1 MIDWFKIELMN
12 RPADE
17 LRQKLDFINP
27 VILKT
32 RKIVGTHEIAYIQ
45 LYDVKD
51 CAISVKIFRSGR
63 VWVQGSIHKFWDG
76 HNHSIFTIDEALKA
90 FARLFEILGV
100 NPANAKVLQLEYG
113 LNINPVFNPNLFI
126 DRLICFK
133 SKPFEGMGNYEKIG
147 KVCYQKEY
155 DLKIYNKGKQY
166 KLKNN
171 VLRIEKKIKDSY
183 YLKRLGINNITD
195 LTAAKAEQM
204 TIDLCECIDEVIF
217 NDKSIDETKLTTRQ
231 KLALSKYRN
240 SDFWNELNRAVRLNA
255 KKTFANLITKYGSEN
270 YLKEV
275 KILLK
280 NSLKNCVGKV
290 DVLED
295 NKNIG
300 KLTFWNF
307 KYDSETSILTESK
320 Y

>member
-113 LNINPVFNPNLFI
+113 LNINPIFNPNLFI

-240 SDFWNELNRAVRLNA
+240 TDFWGELHRAVRLDA
-255 KKTFANLITKYGSEN
+255 KKTFANLIKKYGSEN
-270 YLKEV
+270 YLNDV
-275 KILLK
+275 KKTLQKLSKIRTG
-280 NSLKNCVGKV
+280 NT

-295 NKNIG
+295 NK
-300 KLTFWNF
+300 KDEVLTFWNF
-307 KYDSETSILTESK
+307 KYDSEMSDLTESK

>member
-17 LRQKLDFINP
+17 LRQRLDFINP

-63 VWVQGSIHKFWDG
+63 VWVQGSIHKFWDS
-76 HNHSIFTIDEALKA
+76 HNHSIFTIDETQKA

-113 LNINPVFNPNLFI
+113 VNINTEFNPNLFI

-166 KLKNN
+166 KLKSN

-183 YLKRLGINNITD
+183 YLKRLGINSITD

-231 KLALSKYRN
+231 KIALSKYRN
-240 SDFWNELNRAVRLNA
+240 TDFWNEISRAVRLNA

-270 YLKEV
+270 YLNEV

-295 NKNIG
+295 N
-300 KLTFWNF
+300 
-307 KYDSETSILTESK
+307 
-320 Y
+320 

>member
-183 YLKRLGINNITD
+183 YLKRLGINSITD

-240 SDFWNELNRAVRLNA
+240 TDFWDELNRAVRLNA

>member
-32 RKIVGTHEIAYIQ
+32 RKIVGTHETAYIQ
-45 LYDVKD
+45 LYDIKD

-90 FARLFEILGV
+90 FARLFEILGIE
-100 NPANAKVLQLEYG
+100 AADAKILQLEYG
-113 LNINPVFNPNLFI
+113 LNLNTDFNPNLFI

-133 SKPFEGMGNYEKIG
+133 SKPFEGMGKYEKIG

-183 YLKRLGINNITD
+183 HLKRIGISTITD

-204 TIDLCECIDEVIF
+204 TIDLCQCIDEVIF

-240 SDFWNELNRAVRLNA
+240 ADFWNELNRAVRLNA
-255 KKTFANLITKYGSEN
+255 KKTFANLITKYGNEK
-270 YLKEV
+270 YLKGV
-275 KILLK
+275 KILLENTLK
-280 NSLKNCVGKV
+280 NSVGKV

-295 NKNIG
+295 NKNIE

-307 KYDSETSILTESK
+307 KYDSKTSILTESK

>member
-76 HNHSIFTIDEALKA
+76 HNHSVFTIDEALKA
-90 FARLFEILGV
+90 FVQLFEILGAH
-100 NPANAKVLQLEYG
+100 PTDAKILQIEYG
-113 LNINPVFNPNLFI
+113 VNLCTPFDPDAFIN
-126 DRLICFK
+126 RLICFK
-133 SKPFEGMGNYEKIG
+133 YKPFEGMGNYEKIG
-147 KVCYQKEY
+147 KVCYQNEY

-166 KLKNN
+166 NLKRNI
-171 VLRIEKKIKDSY
+171 LRVEKKVKDSRH
-183 YLKRLGINNITD
+183 LKRFEITTIAD
-195 LTAAKAEQM
+195 LTDSKVEEM
-204 TIDLCECIDEVIF
+204 LKDLLGCLDDVLID
-217 NDKSIDETKLTTRQ
+217 DKSIDEDKLTTRQ

-240 SDFWNELNRAVRLNA
+240 SSFWSELNRAVRLNT
-255 KKTFANLITKYGSEN
+255 KKKFANLITKYGGETFP
-270 YLKEV
+270 KTI
-275 KILLK
+275 KILLE
-280 NSLKNCVGKV
+280 NSLKNHVQRV
-290 DVLED
+290 DVLDD
-295 NKNIG
+295 NKNNEE
-300 KLTFWNF
+300 LTFWNF
-307 KYDSETSILTESK
+307 KYGSETSIFNPNK